1 MPAILP
7 DQEASAAAASKMP
20 PVEEPETEDQSDLKL
35 RSPKRQSST
44 VYEKVCA
51 KLSRSLTSSVS
62 SPSLKKAPLASEDD
76 LEDDLKNSPR
86 VQLRKSTSNGG
97 QQRRCHSEVC
107 CDLLSRRG

>member
-1 MPAILP
+1 MPAVLP
-7 DQEASAAAASKMP
+7 EEAAAASKMP
-20 PVEEPETEDQSDLKL
+20 PVEEPEEDLKL

-76 LEDDLKNSPR
+76 LDDDLKNSPR
-86 VQLRKSTSNGG
+86 VQLRKSSSNSG
-97 QQRRCHSEVC
+97 QRRCHSEVKFIK
-107 CDLLSRRG
+107 